1 MNRLLRS
8 LALVSALFAPLAA
21 AAHADTFAG
30 TASFSD
36 NGPSNN
42 LVGFSGS
49 FAKPT
54 FSFVGGPGYTFT
66 DMLTITSG
74 DLRLRNSTQSDNLS
88 VSLNFTLP
96 NSTSAS
102 IGGTGSIKDT
112 FVFLGYL
119 DQNTIVWNNGIQTIN
134 FADGSSLLASL
145 PNFTFDGFDGLSVGS
160 ENLTLTVASAP
171 TPEPSTLALLGTGL
185 VGAFGAVRRRLAC

>member
-1 MNRLLRS
+1 MNRLLHS
-8 LALVSALFAPLAA
+8 LALVSALFVPLAA

-30 TASFSD
+30 TVSFAD

-42 LVGFSGS
+42 HVGFTGS
-49 FAKPT
+49 FDKPT

-66 DMLTITSG
+66 DKLTITSV
-74 DLRLRNSTQSDNLS
+74 DVNLRNTTQTDNLS

-96 NSTSAS
+96 NSTSTT

-112 FVFLGYL
+112 FVFFGYL
-119 DQNTIVWNNGIQTIN
+119 DQNTIIWNNGIQTIN
-134 FADGSSLLASL
+134 FTDGSSLLASL
-145 PNFTFDGFDGLSVGS
+145 PNFKFDGFDGLSVGS

-185 VGAFGAVRRRLAC
+185 VGAFGAARRRLAR